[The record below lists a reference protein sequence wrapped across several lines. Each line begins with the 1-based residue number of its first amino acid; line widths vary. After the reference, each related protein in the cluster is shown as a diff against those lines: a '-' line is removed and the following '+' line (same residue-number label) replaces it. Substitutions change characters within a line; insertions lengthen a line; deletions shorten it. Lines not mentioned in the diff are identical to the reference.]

1 MELFEVEI
9 KLRENMTQVMWVSLS
24 RMIDQVCISHSI
36 ELNTQKKLEIRRQ
49 VSHYRM
55 ILRAVIFLCAL
66 IHEFLHFKCLK
77 NRFICFPIVKNCV
90 VVLVLAIRLKECEG
104 VQ

>member
-1 MELFEVEI
+1 MQI
-9 KLRENMTQVMWVSLS
+9 SLS

-36 ELNTQKKLEIRRQ
+36 ELNPQKKLEITRQ
-49 VSHYRM
+49 VSHYRT

-66 IHEFLHFKCLK
+66 IHELLHFEFLK
-77 NRFICFPIVKNCV
+77 RSFIGFPIVKNCV
-90 VVLVLAIRLKECEG
+90 VVLVLAIRLKECES